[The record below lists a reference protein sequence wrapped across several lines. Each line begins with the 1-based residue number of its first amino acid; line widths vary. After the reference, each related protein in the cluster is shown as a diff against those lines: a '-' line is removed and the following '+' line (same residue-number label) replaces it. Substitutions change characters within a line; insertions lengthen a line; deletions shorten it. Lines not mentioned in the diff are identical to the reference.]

1 LRVLFIRI
9 RKYKL
14 MEIPFY
20 LFYVIL
26 SSAKDLNPTCKQRF
40 FRCASE
46 GHVFCE
52 KTLCVFYFTYSNII
66 NLNRSFQE
74 YKKPSVGNPHAGF
87 SGILCYFINFSIAL
101 AVQGDKGCYQCDAHC
116 TQHYPMEGGHECRN
130 LLCFGPGY
138 TTQGFK

>member
-1 LRVLFIRI
+1 
-9 RKYKL
+9 

-74 YKKPSVGNPHAGF
+74 YKNPAWEILTLGF
-87 SGILCYFINFSIAL
+87 QVLLCYFIYFSIAFT
-101 AVQGDKGCYQCDAHC
+101 VKGDEGC
-116 TQHYPMEGGHECRN
+116 
-130 LLCFGPGY
+130 
-138 TTQGFK
+138 